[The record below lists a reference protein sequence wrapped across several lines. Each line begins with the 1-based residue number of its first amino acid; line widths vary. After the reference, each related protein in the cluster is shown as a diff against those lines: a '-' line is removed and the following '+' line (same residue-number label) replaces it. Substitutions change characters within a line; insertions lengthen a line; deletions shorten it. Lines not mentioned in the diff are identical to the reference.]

1 MKYDLSHGQSTIIH
15 GINDIRSSNKIKLH
29 GGTMADILDLK
40 KLIQFK
46 PDRISREMLSDKPEM
61 RVALM
66 CLEPG
71 QELTPHKAPLR
82 LMMYCVEGKGEFT
95 VGDDVIEADEKTA
108 ILCDPMVPHGF
119 KASKGERLVV
129 MAVVTPVE

>member
-1 MKYDLSHGQSTIIH
+1 MIR
-15 GINDIRSSNKIKLH
+15 GINEIGSANKIKLH
-29 GGTMADILDLK
+29 GGTMTDILDLK

-46 PDRISREMLSDKPEM
+46 PDKISREMLSDKPEM

-66 CLEPG
+66 CLEAG